1 MLAKRS
7 ERRAASCED
16 FVRALRRVFA
26 AEIPRRWRPKRA
38 LSGGQRCGQRGP
50 RCDASHQLGECAPVM
65 SHQNGD
71 FSRHPRQQGGAA
83 IARPRVAHQTDSQ
96 RRRAAVFRF
105 FRTIPGN
112 AQGIDAATARAGR
125 GVQLQSVQAACQTR
139 VFCAAMGETTA
150 CGGSA
155 RSPLS
160 GRRARR
166 TGCEHRWRQAK
177 KGFPAL
183 VPAV

>member
-1 MLAKRS
+1 MHVKNS
-7 ERRAASCED
+7 ENRAESRED

-50 RCDASHQLGECAPVM
+50 RCDASRQFGECATVM

-71 FSRHPRQQGGAA
+71 FSHHPCPQGGAA
-83 IARPRVAHQTDSQ
+83 AARPRVAQQTDPQ
-96 RRRAAVFRF
+96 RRCATVFRC
-105 FRTIPGN
+105 FRSISGN
-112 AQGIDAATARAGR
+112 ARGIDAVTARAGR
-125 GVQLQSVQAACQTR
+125 GVRLLRVQAACQTR
-139 VFCAAMGETTA
+139 VFCAAMGEPTA

-155 RSPLS
+155 RRPLS